1 MDLLQLN
8 NIAIKAALSAG
19 KVIQQYRN
27 EDILVEKKKGGASYA
42 SQVVTAV
49 DRDCETAI
57 LSHLL
62 PTCEAFNLALLSEE
76 TEDNGSRFEKDFFW
90 CIDPMDGTLPF
101 INKQPG
107 FSVSIALIAKNGTP
121 YIGVVFDPSTNTL
134 YHAIKSH
141 GAFRNDSPWK
151 IKHTNDHL
159 TYVTDRKLK
168 DTPKAAEI
176 ERLLKENVEKLR
188 LNGVKEIA
196 GSGSVLNGMLVLENG
211 PACMLKLPKK
221 ESGGGSIWDFAA
233 TACIFQELGLP
244 ATNFEGGKLDLNRKD
259 GTFMNHQGV
268 FYANLIIPS
277 IMEEPERS
285 KIERDVKKHQRITS
299 THRGRIK

>member
-19 KVIQQYRN
+19 KVIQQYMN
-27 EDILVEKKKGGASYA
+27 DDVLVEKKKGGTSYA

-49 DRDCETAI
+49 DRACETAI

-62 PTCEAFNLALLSEE
+62 PSCSEFDLALLSEE
-76 TEDNGSRFEKDFFW
+76 TEDDGSRFEKDFFW

-107 FSVSIALIAKNGTP
+107 FSVSIALIAKDGTP
-121 YIGVVFDPSTNTL
+121 YIGVVFDPSTDTL
-134 YHAIKSH
+134 YHAIKGN
-141 GAFRNDSPWK
+141 GAYKNGSPWE
-151 IKHTNDHL
+151 IEHTNDHL

-168 DTPKAAEI
+168 DTPHAAKI
-176 ERLLKENVEKLR
+176 ESLLHENVEKLS
-188 LNGVKEIA
+188 LNGIKEMTGA
-196 GSGSVLNGMLVLENG
+196 GSVLNGIHVLENG

-244 ATNFEGGKLDLNRKD
+244 ATNFEGGSLDLNRKD

-268 FYANLIIPS
+268 FYANFIID
-277 IMEEPERS
+277 
-285 KIERDVKKHQRITS
+285 K
-299 THRGRIK
+299 